1 MSSVAKQELV
11 SYLQRE
17 IAEQKRIDAAMSGA
31 PRISED
37 SQVPKDS
44 VTPPKIHMVL
54 PADAKK
60 RKQTKQLYT
69 DRGTYIFISYVHHAN
84 LSYSVRLQCS
94 NSQRRDAVIYYNCR
108 HRRAAKGLR
117 GNEEEFGLAQ

>member
-1 MSSVAKQELV
+1 MAKQDLV

-17 IAEQKRIDAAMSGA
+17 IAEQKRVDAAMSGA

-37 SQVPKDS
+37 SQVPKES
-44 VTPPKIHMVL
+44 TTTAPKIHMIL

-69 DRGTYIFISYVHHAN
+69 DRGIHIHMILGFMVLIPSAQPTISVPQSTI
-84 LSYSVRLQCS
+84 L
-94 NSQRRDAVIYYNCR
+94 
-108 HRRAAKGLR
+108 LR
-117 GNEEEFGLAQ
+117 SHTSRP